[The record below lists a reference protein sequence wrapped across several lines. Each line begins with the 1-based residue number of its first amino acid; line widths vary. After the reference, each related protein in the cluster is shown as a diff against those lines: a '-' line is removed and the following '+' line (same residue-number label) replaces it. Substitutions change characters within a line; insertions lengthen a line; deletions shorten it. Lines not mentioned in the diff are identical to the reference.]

1 MDKIKEE
8 TMRYIYT
15 EDREFKVIKDI
26 ENARIVTCRE
36 GYGRKTYIV
45 NKVTLAETEISTKT
59 WFIIGKYIIFSDK
72 IGIGIFD
79 CISCTIKHRKIEG
92 IIGLKVVNGN
102 IAVVDIE
109 NKGQMLYALYTSANE
124 IRRLV

>member
-1 MDKIKEE
+1 
-8 TMRYIYT
+8 MRYIYT

-26 ENARIVTCRE
+26 ENAMIVTCRE

-45 NKVTLAETEISTKT
+45 NKVTLAETEISPKT
-59 WFIIGKYIIFSDK
+59 WLIIGNYIIFSDK
-72 IGIGIFD
+72 LGIGIFNS
-79 CISCTIKHRKIEG
+79 ISCTIKHRKIED
-92 IIGLKVVNGN
+92 IIGMKVVNGN
-102 IAVVDIE
+102 IAVVDIK